1 MILYAAFQ
9 PEYSSALPRPRLDA
23 FSFSRCVAP
32 RRAAPRRVASHRTA
46 LHRRVLAIYIVFYA
60 AQLFSRSAVALDL
73 AAPEHTIARE
83 TANETQ
89 ATTPP

>member
-1 MILYAAFQ
+1 MPRFSLNILARFHGRASTHSRFRAA
-9 PEYSSALPRPRLDA
+9 S
-23 FSFSRCVAP
+23 
-32 RRAAPRRVASHRTA
+32 RRAAPRRVASRHTA